1 MAVKVFDGNDKKY
14 QSWLKRHKEGY
25 VLSMG
30 RNQNPGFIS
39 FHRSSCFS
47 ISKYTARYS
56 FGAFTERGY
65 IKICGDTP
73 EELHEWV
80 ENHIRKDGKFTRRCS
95 KCAPTDSETIKTEDG
110 YEPTEV
116 VDPNQYYEGAT
127 KTISVNVYE
136 RDGAA
141 RKACIDHYGS
151 GCSVCGFN
159 FGDSYRD
166 IGEGF
171 IHVHHIVPL
180 SNIKKGYSPDPVKD
194 LRPVCP
200 NCHAMLHFAKPPFSI
215 DSLKDLLNKGGE
227 E

>member
-1 MAVKVFDGNDKKY
+1 MAVKVFDGDDRKY
-14 QSWLKRHKEGY
+14 QSWLKGHKEGY
-25 VLSMG
+25 LLSMG
-30 RNQNPGFIS
+30 RNRDPGFIS

-47 ISKYTARYS
+47 ISEYTARYS

-73 EELHEWV
+73 DDLHKWV

-95 KCAPTDSETIKTEDG
+95 KCAPFDSETITGEDG

-116 VDPNQYYEGAT
+116 ADRDQYYEGAT
-127 KTISVNVYE
+127 KTIFVNVYE

-141 RKACIDHYGS
+141 RKACVDHYGPD
-151 GCSVCGFN
+151 CSVCGLN
-159 FGDSYRD
+159 FGARYGD

-171 IHVHHIVPL
+171 IHVHHLVPL
-180 SNIKKGYSPDPVKD
+180 SDIKKGYSPDPVKD

-200 NCHAMLHFAKPPFSI
+200 NCHAMLHSVKPSLPV
-215 DSLKDLLNKGGE
+215 DSLKDVLNEDGE
-227 E
+227 K